1 MVHLTVPMWC
11 ILTLP
16 VTILFEVDLNYFIP
30 QDLKNKENFNE
41 NAEFEKMNRILKEL
55 YKTKNADIILAAE
68 NCLNSLHAILKKRN
82 K

>member
-1 MVHLTVPMWC
+1 MHLTVPMWC

>member
-1 MVHLTVPMWC
+1 M
-11 ILTLP
+11 P

>member
-1 MVHLTVPMWC
+1 MWC
-11 ILTLP
+11 ILILP

>member
-16 VTILFEVDLNYFIP
+16 VTILFEVDLNYLIP